1 MSSEASA
8 SATTPPVQ
16 DQSASTTFLSQS
28 RIRQNDNYVT
38 VSIFI
43 KNTKK
48 DATSI
53 NFGKQSLSVSVK
65 LPAGSEYS
73 LELDPLA
80 HEIVPNGSRYELLS
94 TKIEIKLRKAS
105 VGLKWGV
112 LEGEDKL
119 AVSMGSSGG
128 QLSYPSSARKAKNW
142 DALEK
147 EISED
152 KDAPEGDAALNA
164 LFQQLYRDADDDS
177 RRAMMKSYVESS
189 GTCLSTNWDEVRK
202 DKVETKPPDGMV
214 AKKVECILE

>member
-1 MSSEASA
+1 ME
-8 SATTPPVQ
+8 
-16 DQSASTTFLSQS
+16 FLSQS

-43 KNTKK
+43 KNTKE
-48 DATSI
+48 DAASI

-65 LPAGSEYS
+65 LPASEYS

-80 HEIVPNGSRYELLS
+80 HEIIPSESRYELLS
-94 TKIEIKLRKAS
+94 TKIEIKLKKAS

-119 AVSMGSSGG
+119 AVSMETSGG
-128 QLSYPSSARKAKNW
+128 KLSYPSSARKAKNW

-147 EISED
+147 EIAED

-177 RRAMMKSYVESS
+177 RRAMMKSYVESN
-189 GTCLSTNWDEVRK
+189 GTCLSTNWEEVKK

-214 AKKVECILE
+214 AKK